1 MENSRLSYKGGNIV
15 HTNRLMYPKRRYF
28 VLLLLPIIIWFAF
41 AILMPIIGAFRYSFY
56 EWSGGPMKFV
66 GLGNYKALAADEV
79 FRTAFKNNM
88 IIIVLSV
95 IGQIGIALILATL
108 MTSRA
113 MKFVRFHRTVIFFPV
128 LLSAVVVGFVW
139 TLMYNKDYGFL
150 NAILRGI
157 GLEEL
162 IFPYLDDPE
171 RVLYSL
177 IVPLVWQFIGLY
189 MVILSSGIANIDKEV
204 FEVAEIDGAV
214 GYKKLFY
221 ITLPL
226 IKPTIMASLM
236 MCISGNMKVFSHIQV
251 MTNGGPGNSSM
262 VMALYAYK
270 RSFSMNEIGYGSAIS
285 IAILIIS
292 LIMVGITRILFSR
305 KQED

>member
-1 MENSRLSYKGGNIV
+1 M
-15 HTNRLMYPKRRYF
+15 HTNRLMYPKKRYF

-56 EWSGGPMKFV
+56 QWSGGPMKFV
-66 GLGNYKALAADEV
+66 GFDNYKALVADEV
-79 FRTAFKNNM
+79 FRTAFKNNL
-88 IIIVLSV
+88 IIIVISV
-95 IGQIGIALILATL
+95 VGQIGIALVLATL

-113 MKFVRFHRTVIFFPV
+113 LKFVRFHRTVIFFPV

-157 GLEEL
+157 GLENL

-189 MVILSSGIANIDKEV
+189 MVIISSGIANIDKEV

-214 GYKKLFY
+214 GWKKLFY

-270 RSFSMNEIGYGSAIS
+270 RSFAMNEIGYGSAIS

>member
-1 MENSRLSYKGGNIV
+1 
-15 HTNRLMYPKRRYF
+15 MYPQKKYF
-28 VLLLLPIIIWFAF
+28 VLMLAPIIIWFVF
-41 AILMPIIGAFRYSFY
+41 AILMPIVGAFRYSFY
-56 EWSGGPMKFV
+56 EWSGGPKEFI
-66 GLGNYKALAADEV
+66 GLGNYETLLHDEV
-79 FRTAFKNNM
+79 FWLALKNNL
-88 IIIVLSV
+88 IIVVISV
-95 IGQIGIALILATL
+95 IGQIGVALILATL
-108 MTSRA
+108 MTSRVL
-113 MKFVRFHRTVIFFPV
+113 KFKTFHRTVIFFPV

-150 NAILRGI
+150 NAILKAV
-157 GLEEL
+157 GLENL
-162 IFPYLDDPE
+162 IFPYLDDPK

-177 IVPLVWQFIGLY
+177 IAPLIWQFIGLY
-189 MVILSSGIANIDKEV
+189 MVIISSGIANVDNEV

-214 GYKKLFY
+214 GWKKLFY

-226 IKPTIMASLM
+226 IKPTLMASLM

-270 RSFSMNEIGYGSAIS
+270 RSFAMNEIGYGSAIS

-292 LIMVGITRILFSR
+292 LILVGITRLLFAR
-305 KQED
+305 KED

>member
-1 MENSRLSYKGGNIV
+1 M
-15 HTNRLMYPKRRYF
+15 HTNRLMYPKKRYF

-56 EWSGGPMKFV
+56 QWSGGPMKFV
-66 GLGNYKALAADEV
+66 GFDNYKALAADEV
-79 FRTAFKNNM
+79 FRTAFKNNL
-88 IIIVLSV
+88 IIIVISV
-95 IGQIGIALILATL
+95 VGQIGIALVLATL

-113 MKFVRFHRTVIFFPV
+113 LKFVRFHRTVIFFPV

-157 GLEEL
+157 GLENF

-189 MVILSSGIANIDKEV
+189 MVIISSGIANIDKEV

-214 GYKKLFY
+214 GWKKLFY

-270 RSFSMNEIGYGSAIS
+270 RSFAMNEIGYGSAIS